1 MDSKIKAFFQEHLK
15 GDYKIWLIVFILNAF
30 GLLIQF
36 SAKAKMAMDGPF
48 EPLTSFVK
56 TIAILGISFYLMNYF
71 SKINYSRVAKFS
83 DLALILSWG
92 LVVVALAFGP
102 KIGGAN
108 RWVAVGPIQFMP
120 SDMVKL
126 CLIISLAKDFSSKQ
140 ADPESYNTVMFFR
153 MLFKIGIS
161 CFLIMLSNFSTS
173 VLIFLTSIIL
183 MFFGRVPAK
192 QIGLIITTVA
202 IIAVTVVSLGIG
214 QRAQTVKTRIENF
227 IQRIGKNDTRV
238 NKAKNEDYQITRSL
252 FAIATGAIH
261 PKGPGKSQQRYILSQ
276 AESDF
281 VYAIIIEEYGIVG
294 GLAIPLLFLIFM
306 YRGAKAIQYS
316 TRPFGGLLSAGLTFS
331 IVFQAFIN
339 MLVAVDAG
347 PVTGQPMPMISAGGT
362 SLIFTAVSIG
372 LILAVS
378 KDKEP
383 ATAAAPAQPAL
394 A

>member
-36 SAKAKMAMDGPF
+36 SAKAKTSMDGPF
-48 EPLTSFVK
+48 EPLSSFVK
-56 TIAILGISFYLMNYF
+56 TIVILGISFYLMSYF

-83 DLALILSWG
+83 DLALLLSWV
-92 LVVVALAFGP
+92 LVIVALAFGP
-102 KIGGAN
+102 TIGGAN
-108 RWVAVGPIQFMP
+108 RWVSLGPIQFMP

-126 CLIISLAKDFSSKQ
+126 CLITSLAKDFSSKQ
-140 ADPESYNTVMFFR
+140 ADPESYNAVMFFR

-173 VLIFLTSIIL
+173 VLIFFTSIIL

-192 QIGLIITTVA
+192 QIGLIITAVA
-202 IIAVTVVSLGIG
+202 IIAVTVVSLGVG
-214 QRAQTVKTRIENF
+214 QRAKTVKTRIENYV
-227 IQRIGKNDTRV
+227 QRVGKNEDRLS
-238 NKAKNEDYQITRSL
+238 KSKNEDYQITRSL

-383 ATAAAPAQPAL
+383 TAAPAAQPAL

>member
-36 SAKAKMAMDGPF
+36 SAKAKTSMDGPF
-48 EPLTSFVK
+48 EPLSSFVK
-56 TIAILGISFYLMNYF
+56 TIVILGISFYLMSYF

-83 DLALILSWG
+83 DLALLLSWV
-92 LVVVALAFGP
+92 LVIVALAFGP
-102 KIGGAN
+102 TIGGAN
-108 RWVAVGPIQFMP
+108 RWVSLGPIQFMP

-126 CLIISLAKDFSSKQ
+126 CLITSLAKDFSSKQ
-140 ADPESYNTVMFFR
+140 ADPESYNAVMFFR

-173 VLIFLTSIIL
+173 VLIFFTSIIL
-183 MFFGRVPAK
+183 MFFGRVPYK
-192 QIGLIITTVA
+192 QIGLIITAVA
-202 IIAVTVVSLGIG
+202 IIAITVVSLGIG
-214 QRAQTVKTRIENF
+214 QRAKTVKTRIENYV
-227 IQRIGKNDTRV
+227 QRVGKNEDRLS
-238 NKAKNEDYQITRSL
+238 KSKNEDYQITRSL

-383 ATAAAPAQPAL
+383 TTAPAAQPAL

>member
-1 MDSKIKAFFQEHLK
+1 MS
-15 GDYKIWLIVFILNAF
+15 
-30 GLLIQF
+30 
-36 SAKAKMAMDGPF
+36 
-48 EPLTSFVK
+48 
-56 TIAILGISFYLMNYF
+56 YF

-83 DLALILSWG
+83 DLALLLSWG
-92 LVVVALAFGP
+92 LVIVALAFGP
-102 KIGGAN
+102 TIGGAN
-108 RWVAVGPIQFMP
+108 RWVALGPIQFMP

-126 CLIISLAKDFSSKQ
+126 CLITSLAKDFSSKQ
-140 ADPESYNTVMFFR
+140 ADPESYNAVMFFR

-173 VLIFLTSIIL
+173 VLIFFTSIIL

-192 QIGLIITTVA
+192 QIGLIITAVA

-214 QRAQTVKTRIENF
+214 QRAKTVKTRIENYV
-227 IQRIGKNDTRV
+227 QRVGKNEDRLS
-238 NKAKNEDYQITRSL
+238 KSKNEDYQITRSL

-383 ATAAAPAQPAL
+383 TTASAAQPAL

>member
-36 SAKAKMAMDGPF
+36 SAKAKTSMDGPF
-48 EPLTSFVK
+48 EPLSSFVK
-56 TIAILGISFYLMNYF
+56 TIVILGISFYLMSYF

-83 DLALILSWG
+83 DLALLLSWV
-92 LVVVALAFGP
+92 LVIVALAFGP
-102 KIGGAN
+102 TIGGAN
-108 RWVAVGPIQFMP
+108 RWVSLGPIQFMP

-126 CLIISLAKDFSSKQ
+126 CLITSLAKDFSSKQ
-140 ADPESYNTVMFFR
+140 ADPESYNAVMFFR

-173 VLIFLTSIIL
+173 VLIFFTSIIL

-192 QIGLIITTVA
+192 QIGLIITAVA
-202 IIAVTVVSLGIG
+202 IIAVTVVSLGVG
-214 QRAQTVKTRIENF
+214 QRAKTVKTRIENYV
-227 IQRIGKNDTRV
+227 QRIGKNEDRLS
-238 NKAKNEDYQITRSL
+238 KSKNEDYQITRSL

-383 ATAAAPAQPAL
+383 FTAPDTQPTL

>member
-15 GDYKIWLIVFILNAF
+15 GDYKIWLIVIILNAF

-36 SAKAKMAMDGPF
+36 SAKAKMTMDGPL
-48 EPLTSFVK
+48 EPLSSFVK
-56 TIAILGISFYLMNYF
+56 TLAILGISFYLMSFF
-71 SKINYSRVAKFS
+71 SKSNYSRVAKFS

-92 LVVVALAFGP
+92 LVIIALLFGP

-108 RWVAVGPIQFMP
+108 RWVNLGPISFMP

-126 CLIISLAKDFSSKQ
+126 CLITSLAKDFSSKQ
-140 ADPESYNTVMFFR
+140 ADPESYNYVMFIR
-153 MLFKIGIS
+153 MLFKIGMS

-173 VLIFLTSIIL
+173 VLIFFTSIIL

-192 QIGLIITTVA
+192 QIALIVLAVA
-202 IIAVTVVSLGIG
+202 ILAIGVVTLGIG

-227 IQRIGKNDTRV
+227 VQRIGKNDTKA

-252 FAIATGAIH
+252 YAIATGAIH

-316 TRPFGGLLSAGLTFS
+316 NRPFGGLLSAGLTFS

-362 SLIFTAVSIG
+362 SLIFTAISIG

-378 KDKEP
+378 KDKDPEP
-383 ATAAAPAQPAL
+383 VQTAL

>member
-36 SAKAKMAMDGPF
+36 SAKAKTSMDGPF
-48 EPLTSFVK
+48 EPLSSFVK
-56 TIAILGISFYLMNYF
+56 TIVILGISFYLMSYF

-83 DLALILSWG
+83 DLALLLSWA
-92 LVVVALAFGP
+92 LVIVALAFGP
-102 KIGGAN
+102 TIGGAN
-108 RWVAVGPIQFMP
+108 RWVALGPIQFMP

-126 CLIISLAKDFSSKQ
+126 CLITSLAKDFSSKQ
-140 ADPESYNTVMFFR
+140 ADPESYNAVMFFR

-173 VLIFLTSIIL
+173 VLIFFTSIIL

-192 QIGLIITTVA
+192 QIGLIITAVA
-202 IIAVTVVSLGIG
+202 IIAVTVVSLGVG
-214 QRAQTVKTRIENF
+214 QRAKTVKTRIENYV
-227 IQRIGKNDTRV
+227 QRVGKNEDRLS
-238 NKAKNEDYQITRSL
+238 KSKNEDYQITRSL

-383 ATAAAPAQPAL
+383 TTAPAAQPAL

>member
-36 SAKAKMAMDGPF
+36 SAKAKLTMEGPF
-48 EPLTSFVK
+48 EPLSSFFK
-56 TIAILGISFYLMNYF
+56 TLIILGISFYLMSYF
-71 SKINYSRVAKFS
+71 SKSNYSRVAKFS
-83 DLALILSWG
+83 DLALFLSWG
-92 LVVVALAFGP
+92 LVLVAYVFGAT
-102 KIGGAN
+102 KGGAN
-108 RWVAVGPIQFMP
+108 RWVNLGPISFMP

-126 CLIISLAKDFSSKQ
+126 CLITSLAKDFSSKQ
-140 ADPESYNTVMFFR
+140 ADPESYNTVMFIR
-153 MLFKIGIS
+153 MLIKIGIS

-192 QIGLIITTVA
+192 QIIA
-202 IIAVTVVSLGIG
+202 IIVAVGVLAVTVVGLGIG
-214 QRAQTVKTRIENF
+214 QRAQTVKTRMENF
-227 IQRIGKNDTRV
+227 VQRIGKNETKV
-238 NKAKNEDYQITRSL
+238 NKAKNEDYQITNSL
-252 FAIATGAIH
+252 YAISTGAIH
-261 PKGPGKSQQRYILSQ
+261 PKGPGKSQQRFILSQ

-294 GLAIPLLFLIFM
+294 GLAIPILFLIFM

-316 TRPFGGLLSAGLTFS
+316 NKPFGGLLSAGLTFS

-362 SLIFTAVSIG
+362 SLIFTAISIG

-378 KDKEP
+378 KDKDPEP
-383 ATAAAPAQPAL
+383 VQTAL

>member
-36 SAKAKMAMDGPF
+36 SAKAKTAMDGPF

-56 TIAILGISFYLMNYF
+56 TIAILGISFYLMSYF

-83 DLALILSWG
+83 DLALLLSWG
-92 LVVVALAFGP
+92 LVIVALAFGP
-102 KIGGAN
+102 TIGGAN
-108 RWVAVGPIQFMP
+108 RWVSVGPIQFMP

-126 CLIISLAKDFSSKQ
+126 CLITSLAKDFSSKQ
-140 ADPESYNTVMFFR
+140 ADPESYNAVMFFR

-173 VLIFLTSIIL
+173 VLIFFTSIIL

-192 QIGLIITTVA
+192 QIGLIITAVA
-202 IIAVTVVSLGIG
+202 IIAITVVSLGIG
-214 QRAQTVKTRIENF
+214 QRAKTVKTRIENYV
-227 IQRIGKNDTRV
+227 QRIGKNENRLS
-238 NKAKNEDYQITRSL
+238 KAKNEDYQITRSL

-383 ATAAAPAQPAL
+383 TTAPVQQSAL

>member
-15 GDYKIWLIVFILNAF
+15 GDYKIWLIVIILNAF

-36 SAKAKMAMDGPF
+36 SAKAKMTMDGPL
-48 EPLTSFVK
+48 EPLSSFVK
-56 TIAILGISFYLMNYF
+56 TLAILGISFYLMSFF
-71 SKINYSRVAKFS
+71 SKSNYSRVAKFS

-92 LVVVALAFGP
+92 LVIIALFFGP

-108 RWVAVGPIQFMP
+108 RWVNLGPISFMP
-120 SDMVKL
+120 SEMVKL
-126 CLIISLAKDFSSKQ
+126 CLITSLAKDFSSKQ
-140 ADPESYNTVMFFR
+140 ADPESYNYVMFIR

-173 VLIFLTSIIL
+173 VLIFFTSIIL

-192 QIGLIITTVA
+192 QIVLIVVA
-202 IIAVTVVSLGIG
+202 VATLAIGVVTLGIG

-227 IQRIGKNDTRV
+227 VQRIGKNDTKA

-252 FAIATGAIH
+252 YAIATGAIH

-316 TRPFGGLLSAGLTFS
+316 NRPFGGLLSAGLTFS

-362 SLIFTAVSIG
+362 SLIFTAISIG

-378 KDKEP
+378 KDKDPEP
-383 ATAAAPAQPAL
+383 VQTAL

>member
-36 SAKAKMAMDGPF
+36 SAKAKTSMDGPF
-48 EPLTSFVK
+48 EPLSSFVK
-56 TIAILGISFYLMNYF
+56 TIVILGISFYLMSYF

-83 DLALILSWG
+83 DLALLLSWV
-92 LVVVALAFGP
+92 LVIVALAFGP
-102 KIGGAN
+102 TIGGAN
-108 RWVAVGPIQFMP
+108 RWVSLGPIQFMP

-126 CLIISLAKDFSSKQ
+126 CLITSLAKDFSSKQ
-140 ADPESYNTVMFFR
+140 ADPESYNAVMFFR

-173 VLIFLTSIIL
+173 VLIFFTSIIL

-192 QIGLIITTVA
+192 QIGLIITAVA
-202 IIAVTVVSLGIG
+202 IIAVTVVSLGVG
-214 QRAQTVKTRIENF
+214 QRAKTVKTRIENYV
-227 IQRIGKNDTRV
+227 QRVGKNEDRLS
-238 NKAKNEDYQITRSL
+238 KSKNEDYQITRSL

-383 ATAAAPAQPAL
+383 TTAPAAQPAL

>member
-15 GDYKIWLIVFILNAF
+15 GDYKIWLIVIILNAF

-36 SAKAKMAMDGPF
+36 SAKAKMTMDGPL
-48 EPLTSFVK
+48 EPLSSFVK
-56 TIAILGISFYLMNYF
+56 TLAILGISFYLMSFF
-71 SKINYSRVAKFS
+71 SKSNYSRVAKFS

-92 LVVVALAFGP
+92 LVIIALLFGP

-108 RWVAVGPIQFMP
+108 RWVNLGPISFMP

-126 CLIISLAKDFSSKQ
+126 CLITSLAKDFSSKQ
-140 ADPESYNTVMFFR
+140 ADPESYNYVMFIR

-173 VLIFLTSIIL
+173 VLIFFTSIIL

-192 QIGLIITTVA
+192 QIALIVLAVA
-202 IIAVTVVSLGIG
+202 ILAIGVVTLGIG

-227 IQRIGKNDTRV
+227 VQRIGKNDTKA

-252 FAIATGAIH
+252 YAIATGAIH

-316 TRPFGGLLSAGLTFS
+316 NKPFGGLLSAGLTFS

-362 SLIFTAVSIG
+362 SLIFTAISIG

-378 KDKEP
+378 KDKDPE
-383 ATAAAPAQPAL
+383 PAQPSAL

>member
-1 MDSKIKAFFQEHLK
+1 MDSKIRTFFQEHLK
-15 GDYKIWLIVFILNAF
+15 GDYKIWLIVIILNAF

-36 SAKAKMAMDGPF
+36 SAKAKLTMDGPF
-48 EPLTSFVK
+48 EPLASFFK
-56 TIAILGISFYLMNYF
+56 TLVILALSFYLMSYF
-71 SKINYSRVAKFS
+71 SKSNYSRVAKFS
-83 DLALILSWG
+83 DLALFLSWG
-92 LVVVALAFGP
+92 LVIVAYVFGAT
-102 KIGGAN
+102 KGGAN
-108 RWVAVGPIQFMP
+108 RWVDLGPISFMP

-126 CLIISLAKDFSSKQ
+126 CLITSLAKDFSSKQ
-140 ADPESYNTVMFFR
+140 ADPESYNTVMFIR
-153 MLFKIGIS
+153 MLFKIGMS

-173 VLIFLTSIIL
+173 ILIFLTSIIL

-192 QIGLIITTVA
+192 QIALIVAAVA
-202 IIAVTVVSLGIG
+202 ILAITVVSLGIG

-227 IQRIGKNDTRV
+227 VQRIGKNETKV
-238 NKAKNEDYQITRSL
+238 NSSKNEDYQITNSL
-252 FAIATGAIH
+252 YAISTGAIH
-261 PKGPGKSQQRYILSQ
+261 PKGPGKSQQRFLLSQ

-316 TRPFGGLLSAGLTFS
+316 NRPFGGLLSAGLTFS

-362 SLIFTAVSIG
+362 SLIFTAISIG

-378 KDKEP
+378 KDKDPEP
-383 ATAAAPAQPAL
+383 VQTAL

>member
-36 SAKAKMAMDGPF
+36 SAKAKTAMDGPF
-48 EPLTSFVK
+48 EPLSSFVK
-56 TIAILGISFYLMNYF
+56 TIVILGISFYLMSYF

-83 DLALILSWG
+83 DLALLLSWG
-92 LVVVALAFGP
+92 LVIVALAFGP
-102 KIGGAN
+102 TIGGAN
-108 RWVAVGPIQFMP
+108 RWVSLGPIQFMP

-126 CLIISLAKDFSSKQ
+126 CLITSLAKDFSSKQ
-140 ADPESYNTVMFFR
+140 ADPESYNAVMFFR

-173 VLIFLTSIIL
+173 VLIFFTSIIL

-192 QIGLIITTVA
+192 QIGLIITAVA

-214 QRAQTVKTRIENF
+214 QRAKTVKTRIENYV
-227 IQRIGKNDTRV
+227 QRVGKNEDRLS
-238 NKAKNEDYQITRSL
+238 KSKNEDYQITRSL

-383 ATAAAPAQPAL
+383 TTAPAAQPTL

>member
-1 MDSKIKAFFQEHLK
+1 MS
-15 GDYKIWLIVFILNAF
+15 
-30 GLLIQF
+30 
-36 SAKAKMAMDGPF
+36 
-48 EPLTSFVK
+48 
-56 TIAILGISFYLMNYF
+56 YF

-83 DLALILSWG
+83 DLALLLSWV
-92 LVVVALAFGP
+92 LVIVALAFGP
-102 KIGGAN
+102 TIGGAN
-108 RWVAVGPIQFMP
+108 RWVSLGPIQFMP

-126 CLIISLAKDFSSKQ
+126 CLITSLAKDFSSKQ
-140 ADPESYNTVMFFR
+140 ADPESYNAVMFFR

-173 VLIFLTSIIL
+173 VLIFFTSIIL

-192 QIGLIITTVA
+192 QIGLIITAVA

-214 QRAQTVKTRIENF
+214 QRAKTVKTRIENYV
-227 IQRIGKNDTRV
+227 QRVGKNEDRLS
-238 NKAKNEDYQITRSL
+238 KSKNEDYQITRSL

-383 ATAAAPAQPAL
+383 TAAPAAQPAL

>member
-36 SAKAKMAMDGPF
+36 SAKAKTSMDGPF
-48 EPLTSFVK
+48 EPLSSFVK
-56 TIAILGISFYLMNYF
+56 TIVILGISFYLMSYF

-83 DLALILSWG
+83 DLALLLSWV
-92 LVVVALAFGP
+92 LVIVALAFGP
-102 KIGGAN
+102 TIGGAN
-108 RWVAVGPIQFMP
+108 RWVSLGPIQFMP

-126 CLIISLAKDFSSKQ
+126 CLITSLAKDFSSKQ
-140 ADPESYNTVMFFR
+140 ADPESYNAVMFFR

-173 VLIFLTSIIL
+173 VLIFFTSIIL
-183 MFFGRVPAK
+183 MFFGRVPYK
-192 QIGLIITTVA
+192 QIGLIITAVA
-202 IIAVTVVSLGIG
+202 IIAITVVSLGIG
-214 QRAQTVKTRIENF
+214 QRAKTVKTRIENYV
-227 IQRIGKNDTRV
+227 QRVGKNEDRLS
-238 NKAKNEDYQITRSL
+238 KSKNEDYQITRSL

-294 GLAIPLLFLIFM
+294 GLAIPLLSLIFM

-383 ATAAAPAQPAL
+383 TTAPAAQPAL

>member
-1 MDSKIKAFFQEHLK
+1 M
-15 GDYKIWLIVFILNAF
+15 
-30 GLLIQF
+30 
-36 SAKAKMAMDGPF
+36 
-48 EPLTSFVK
+48 SF
-56 TIAILGISFYLMNYF
+56 F
-71 SKINYSRVAKFS
+71 SKSNYSRVAKFS

-92 LVVVALAFGP
+92 LVIIALVFGP

-108 RWVAVGPIQFMP
+108 RWVNLGPISFMP

-126 CLIISLAKDFSSKQ
+126 CLITSLAKDFSSKQ
-140 ADPESYNTVMFFR
+140 ADPESYNYVMFIR

-173 VLIFLTSIIL
+173 VLIFFTSCIL
-183 MFFGRVPAK
+183 MYFGRVPAK
-192 QIGLIITTVA
+192 QIALIIVA
-202 IIAVTVVSLGIG
+202 VATLAIGVVTLGIG

-227 IQRIGKNDTRV
+227 VQRIGKNETKV
-238 NKAKNEDYQITRSL
+238 NSSKNEDYQITLSL
-252 FAIATGAIH
+252 FAISTGAIH
-261 PKGPGKSQQRYILSQ
+261 PKGPGKSQQRFILSQ

-316 TRPFGGLLSAGLTFS
+316 NRPFGGLLSAGLTFS
-331 IVFQAFIN
+331 IVLQAFIN

-362 SLIFTAVSIG
+362 SLIFTAISIG

-378 KDKEP
+378 RDKDPEP
-383 ATAAAPAQPAL
+383 VQTAL

>member
-36 SAKAKMAMDGPF
+36 SAKAKTAMDGPF
-48 EPLTSFVK
+48 EPLSSFVK
-56 TIAILGISFYLMNYF
+56 TIVILGISFYLMSYF

-83 DLALILSWG
+83 DLALLLSWG
-92 LVVVALAFGP
+92 LVIVALAFGP
-102 KIGGAN
+102 TIGGAN
-108 RWVAVGPIQFMP
+108 RWVALGPIQFMP

-126 CLIISLAKDFSSKQ
+126 CLITSLAKDFSSKQ
-140 ADPESYNTVMFFR
+140 ADPESYNAVMFFR

-173 VLIFLTSIIL
+173 VLIFFTSIIL

-192 QIGLIITTVA
+192 QIGLIITAVA

-214 QRAQTVKTRIENF
+214 QRAKTVKTRIENYV
-227 IQRIGKNDTRV
+227 QRVGKNEDRLS
-238 NKAKNEDYQITRSL
+238 KSKNEDYQITRSL

-383 ATAAAPAQPAL
+383 TTASAAQPAL

>member
-36 SAKAKMAMDGPF
+36 SAKAKTSMDGPF
-48 EPLTSFVK
+48 EPLSSFVK
-56 TIAILGISFYLMNYF
+56 TIVILGISFYLMSYF

-83 DLALILSWG
+83 DLALLLSWV
-92 LVVVALAFGP
+92 LVIVALAFGP
-102 KIGGAN
+102 TIGGAN
-108 RWVAVGPIQFMP
+108 RWVALGPIQFMP

-126 CLIISLAKDFSSKQ
+126 CLITSLAKDFSSKQ
-140 ADPESYNTVMFFR
+140 ADPESYNAVMFFR

-173 VLIFLTSIIL
+173 VLIFFTSIIL

-192 QIGLIITTVA
+192 QIGLIITAVA
-202 IIAVTVVSLGIG
+202 IIAITVVSLGIG
-214 QRAQTVKTRIENF
+214 QRAKTVKTRIENYV
-227 IQRIGKNDTRV
+227 QRVGKNEDRLS
-238 NKAKNEDYQITRSL
+238 KSKNEDYQITRSL

-383 ATAAAPAQPAL
+383 TAAPAAQPAL

>member
-36 SAKAKMAMDGPF
+36 SAKAKTSMDGPF
-48 EPLTSFVK
+48 EPLSSFVK
-56 TIAILGISFYLMNYF
+56 TIVILGISFYLMSYF

-83 DLALILSWG
+83 DLALLLSWV
-92 LVVVALAFGP
+92 LVIVALAFGP
-102 KIGGAN
+102 TIGGAN
-108 RWVAVGPIQFMP
+108 RWVSLGPIQFMP

-126 CLIISLAKDFSSKQ
+126 CLITSLAKDFSSKQ
-140 ADPESYNTVMFFR
+140 ADPESYNAVMFFR

-173 VLIFLTSIIL
+173 VLIFFTSIIL

-192 QIGLIITTVA
+192 QIGLIITAVA
-202 IIAVTVVSLGIG
+202 IIAITVVSLGIG
-214 QRAQTVKTRIENF
+214 QRAKTVKTRIENYV
-227 IQRIGKNDTRV
+227 QRVGKNEDRLS
-238 NKAKNEDYQITRSL
+238 KSKNEDYQITRSL

-383 ATAAAPAQPAL
+383 TTAPAAQPAL

>member
-36 SAKAKMAMDGPF
+36 SAKAKTSMDGPF
-48 EPLTSFVK
+48 EPLSSFVK
-56 TIAILGISFYLMNYF
+56 TIVILGISFYLMSYF

-83 DLALILSWG
+83 DLALLLSWV
-92 LVVVALAFGP
+92 LVIVALAFGP
-102 KIGGAN
+102 TIGGAN
-108 RWVAVGPIQFMP
+108 RWVALGPIQFMP

-126 CLIISLAKDFSSKQ
+126 CLITSLAKDFSSKQ
-140 ADPESYNTVMFFR
+140 ADPESYNAVMFFR

-173 VLIFLTSIIL
+173 VLIFFTSIIL

-192 QIGLIITTVA
+192 QIGLIITAGA

-214 QRAQTVKTRIENF
+214 QRAKTVKTRIENYV
-227 IQRIGKNDTRV
+227 QRVGKNEDRLS
-238 NKAKNEDYQITRSL
+238 KSKNEDYQITRSL

-383 ATAAAPAQPAL
+383 FTAPDTQPTL

>member
-36 SAKAKMAMDGPF
+36 SAKAKTSMDGPF
-48 EPLTSFVK
+48 EPLSSFVK
-56 TIAILGISFYLMNYF
+56 TIVILGISFYLMSYF

-83 DLALILSWG
+83 DLALLLSWV
-92 LVVVALAFGP
+92 LVIVALAFGP
-102 KIGGAN
+102 TIGGAN
-108 RWVAVGPIQFMP
+108 RWVSLGPIQFMP

-126 CLIISLAKDFSSKQ
+126 CLITSLAKDFSSKQ
-140 ADPESYNTVMFFR
+140 ADPESYNAVMFFR

-173 VLIFLTSIIL
+173 VLIFFTSIIL

-192 QIGLIITTVA
+192 QIGLIITAVA

-214 QRAQTVKTRIENF
+214 QRAKTVKTRIENYV
-227 IQRIGKNDTRV
+227 QRVGKNEDRLS
-238 NKAKNEDYQITRSL
+238 KSKNEDYQITRSL

-383 ATAAAPAQPAL
+383 FTAPDTQPTL

>member
-36 SAKAKMAMDGPF
+36 SAKAKTAMDGPF

-56 TIAILGISFYLMNYF
+56 TIAILGISFYLMSYF

-83 DLALILSWG
+83 DLALLLSWA
-92 LVVVALAFGP
+92 LVIVALVFGP
-102 KIGGAN
+102 TIGGAN
-108 RWVAVGPIQFMP
+108 RWVSVGPIQFMP

-126 CLIISLAKDFSSKQ
+126 CLITSLAKDFSSKQ
-140 ADPESYNTVMFFR
+140 ADPESYNAVMFFR

-192 QIGLIITTVA
+192 QIGFIITAVA
-202 IIAVTVVSLGIG
+202 VIAITVVSLGIG
-214 QRAQTVKTRIENF
+214 QRAKTVKTRIENYV
-227 IQRIGKNDTRV
+227 QRIGKNENTLS
-238 NKAKNEDYQITRSL
+238 KAKNEDYQITRSL

-383 ATAAAPAQPAL
+383 STAPEQQSAL